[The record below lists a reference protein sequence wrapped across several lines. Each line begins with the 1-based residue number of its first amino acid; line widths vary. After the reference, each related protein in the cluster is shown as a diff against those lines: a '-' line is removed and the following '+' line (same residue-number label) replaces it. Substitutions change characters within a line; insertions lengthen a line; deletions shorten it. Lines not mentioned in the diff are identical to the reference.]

1 MDNCISFLS
10 WNLAML
16 GRPSQAPQH
25 WELCDTEEII
35 REQIVELAPDIVL
48 FQELP
53 GPGSVYRNAQHGS
66 LKPSKP

>member
-53 GPGSVYRNAQHGS
+53 GLVP
-66 LKPSKP
+66 